1 MRGRCAARADF
12 WETSR
17 PDLDAR
23 LLQGIT
29 SIPIR
34 MQKVR
39 STNYKSVGKN
49 LLRGYVGTATNRI
62 SKGLRD
68 DQRGPIVIAKN
79 QISMSLL
86 SRRRRRSTSC
96 DPENYGRKGT
106 LAASGQLTAAPPR
119 SKRVGALFV
128 APQADF
134 RIWLQHL
141 LTLAARQALPTTFS
155 SGDYVRTGGLMSY
168 GADQIDS
175 YRQAGVYAG
184 RILKGE
190 KPTDLPVMLPS
201 KFEFTINLKT
211 AKTLGLEIPPG
222 VIAIADEV
230 IE

>member
-1 MRGRCAARADF
+1 
-12 WETSR
+12 
-17 PDLDAR
+17 
-23 LLQGIT
+23 
-29 SIPIR
+29 
-34 MQKVR
+34 
-39 STNYKSVGKN
+39 
-49 LLRGYVGTATNRI
+49 
-62 SKGLRD
+62 
-68 DQRGPIVIAKN
+68 
-79 QISMSLL
+79 
-86 SRRRRRSTSC
+86 
-96 DPENYGRKGT
+96 
-106 LAASGQLTAAPPR
+106 
-119 SKRVGALFV
+119 V

-168 GADQIDS
+168 GTDQIDS

-211 AKTLGLEIPPG
+211 AKTLGLETPPG